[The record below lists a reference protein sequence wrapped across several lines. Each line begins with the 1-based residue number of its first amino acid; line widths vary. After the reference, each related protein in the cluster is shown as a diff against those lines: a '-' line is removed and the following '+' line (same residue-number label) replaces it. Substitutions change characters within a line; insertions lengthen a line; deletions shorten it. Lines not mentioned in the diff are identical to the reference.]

1 MKEFHMCDL
10 QEYHTCISR
19 TYNVIWQ
26 YMTYKS
32 IQGTYAHTHTQQG
45 CAFGVGI
52 MSLAHLKLI
61 QLIRSGRRSTRWGP
75 GGPGGPGREDLR
87 LKPCRYDTNIIRH
100 QVSSGQHVHTFVY
113 MYTRIPIPTCDY
125 MREVYGFVHAIIS
138 YPFVLLFARFLP
150 ANSRNMG
157 WEESWWTNQQSRDK
171 VLECHGIGEGTLGD
185 SWCLD
190 VLGLNP
196 VCRKWKRRRKMR
208 PKHIWRQAV
217 AAE

>member
-1 MKEFHMCDL
+1 M
-10 QEYHTCISR
+10 
-19 TYNVIWQ
+19 
-26 YMTYKS
+26 
-32 IQGTYAHTHTQQG
+32 HTHTQQG

-52 MSLAHLKLI
+52 MSLAQLKLI

-138 YPFVLLFARFLP
+138 YPLVLLFARFCQLI
-150 ANSRNMG
+150 AETWDERRADGQINSRGTRFWNVTELGKVPLEILGAWMCSG
-157 WEESWWTNQQSRDK
+157 WILSAGSGKEEGRCGQSIFGGKQLQQSSSSRF
-171 VLECHGIGEGTLGD
+171 
-185 SWCLD
+185 
-190 VLGLNP
+190 
-196 VCRKWKRRRKMR
+196 
-208 PKHIWRQAV
+208 
-217 AAE
+217 